1 MKWITRERLRV
12 DRVASAWLI
21 LRFVDSDA
29 EFLFVPRGKVMEVA
43 DFQRAIPFHV
53 SEAELGKHGNRTGF
67 DAILAKYHLDDPAL
81 ALLADIVRSA
91 DRADPTLTTR
101 EGDGLWALSHGF
113 FLLDL
118 PDSESLAQQLPVFD
132 ALYAYCRDKLTKPSK
147 PA

>member
-29 EFLFVPRGKVMEVA
+29 EFLFVPRGRVMEVA
-43 DFQRAIPFHV
+43 ELERAIPFHV

-67 DAILAKYHLDDPAL
+67 DAIIAKYRLDDPAL
-81 ALLADIVRSA
+81 GLLADIVRSA
-91 DRADPTLTTR
+91 DHADPTLKMA

-113 FLLDL
+113 FLMDL
-118 PDSESLAQQLPVFD
+118 PDTESLAQQLPAFD
-132 ALYAYCRDKLTKPSK
+132 ALYAYCRDKLNKPSK
-147 PA
+147 